1 MPHAVETRS
10 PRIVVA
16 DLAPDA
22 AEGPSVAGMSVDEFG
37 GDGPAST
44 WSVGDLAAATGLT
57 VRTLHHYDEIGLA
70 TPSLR
75 THAGHRRYTTADVRR
90 LHRIVALRGFGFSLT
105 DIGRLLDDSDVQL
118 DVREV
123 VQRQLDQV
131 QDRIVRAHRLR
142 DRLAAVLELLDNA
155 EDPSAPLL
163 VRLMEEM
170 IAVEHAYTPGE
181 LEELAE
187 HRRAVM
193 AQLTPEHLAEMSEQ
207 RAALRARLSP
217 EELAEMHRRRLG
229 RPRP

>member
-1 MPHAVETRS
+1 
-10 PRIVVA
+10 
-16 DLAPDA
+16 
-22 AEGPSVAGMSVDEFG
+22 MSVDEFG
-37 GDGPAST
+37 GDGPVPT
-44 WSVGDLAAATGLT
+44 WSVGELAAATGLT

-90 LHRIVALRGFGFSLT
+90 LHRIVALRGFGFTLT
-105 DIGRLLDDSDVQL
+105 DIAGLLDESEGSDVRL

-142 DRLAAVLELLDNA
+142 DRLAAVLDLLDNA
-155 EDPSAPLL
+155 DDPSAPML

-170 IAVEHAYTPGE
+170 TAVEHAYTPEE

-187 HRRAVM
+187 HRRAM
-193 AQLTPEHLAEMSEQ
+193 AAQLAPEQLAEMSEQ
-207 RAALRARLSP
+207 RAALRARLTP
-217 EELAEMHRRRLG
+217 DELAAMHRARLG
-229 RPRP
+229 RPRHDTA